1 LGKCLPGGARD
12 RRLINRKYGPEADE
26 EIDHLREQVRALTDA
41 NLALRR
47 EVASVRDRAG
57 TGYSNHTE
65 DHEDMKR
72 SYSKDTHLTA
82 GVLVTRPSHRSSH
95 GSEATDGVDPSQV
108 HIHRLAR
115 RPSTREE
122 DDDENLLGEDGELDP
137 VSPTFSSDIPRT
149 KSSQHLTDNVKK
161 KDIASS
167 GINSSSA
174 KSSALGKSRPVQ
186 FLIFLLA
193 FSFVVFVLIA
203 SSTSLGP
210 ISQFLYGDDLPAMI
224 AAKEHGAHGDD
235 AHHDE
240 GGSHAASEHDSGEHT
255 DGHTDTHAGEDHVA
269 ATTTYNTE
277 WAAVEVD
284 TSDGVSH
291 DSSHD
296 SSQDSSHDSSHDT
309 SHDSGH
315 GHGRRLHR
323 VHGRRLSGEVSELLS
338 NIAFC
343 LTSCG
348 FVAFFVGVLKQPLI
362 LGYLLGGVLVG
373 PNLGLDLVH
382 SHDNVAEIANL
393 GLVFLLFMIGLEL
406 DVKEI
411 LRMGRVVLLT
421 GFFQFPVCFGAQYLI
436 FSGLGLLGLSFGT
449 GEYANMY
456 VALVCAISSTM
467 IVVKLLSE
475 KGETDRPNGR
485 LTVGILIFQDIW
497 AMVFLAI
504 QPNLAKPDL
513 LTLCKQFGMIA
524 ALIVLAL
531 TYAKFVMPAILFFAS
546 RSVELMLVLSLS
558 WCFFMGV
565 TANLPWVGVGME
577 LAALIA
583 GVALATFPY
592 SAEFNGKIKYI
603 RDFFITLFFASLGMQ
618 IPMPSVLPIAT
629 AILIAFLVMVLRWVG
644 IFTLVYM
651 LGGTARLGIL
661 ATLNLSQISEFALV
675 ICSLGINKGHID
687 VSTLEIIIWVFM
699 ILSVLSS
706 NIINYNHE
714 IFRIMAWL
722 SRKVSTK
729 GIDDAN
735 EEQTHEDER
744 DILLLGFHRIASMLV
759 AEFEH
764 HNPQLLKK
772 LQVVEFNQAIKEPL
786 LRRGIK
792 FTYGDFSSADVL
804 EHCFHGEPKIIIST
818 TPDTMLQG
826 TTNMR
831 ILQVVQGVW
840 PKAHVI
846 VTADNP
852 RQAAEL
858 YECGAHYVL
867 RSAKLCAERLF
878 ELLNKY
884 ETDAGMSDLKRRF
897 DRYKRRENDE
907 RRSFVGVGV

>member
-12 RRLINRKYGPEADE
+12 RRPINRRYGAEADE

-47 EVASVRDRAG
+47 EVAAVRDRAG
-57 TGYSNHTE
+57 TGYSHHTE

-72 SYSKDTHLTA
+72 SYSKDTHLTG

-108 HIHRLAR
+108 HLHRLGI

-137 VSPTFSSDIPRT
+137 VSPTFSADVPRT

-174 KSSALGKSRPVQ
+174 KASALGKSRPVQ

-210 ISQFLYGDDLPAMI
+210 ISEFLYGDDLPAMI

-235 AHHDE
+235 THHDE
-240 GGSHAASEHDSGEHT
+240 GGASHAAPEHESGEHT
-255 DGHTDTHAGEDHVA
+255 DGHTDTHAGEDHAA

-291 DSSHD
+291 DSS
-296 SSQDSSHDSSHDT
+296 QDSSHDSSHDT

-315 GHGRRLHR
+315 GRRLHR
-323 VHGRRLSGEVSELLS
+323 VHHGRRLSGEVSELLS

-406 DVKEI
+406 DVHEI

-531 TYAKFVMPAILFFAS
+531 LYAKFVMPAILFFAS

-618 IPMPSVLPIAT
+618 IPMPSVLPIVT
-629 AILIAFLVMVLRWVG
+629 AILIALVVMLLRWVG
-644 IFTLVYM
+644 IFALVYM

-687 VSTLEIIIWVFM
+687 VKTLEIIIWVFM
-699 ILSVLSS
+699 FLSVLSS

-714 IFRIMAWL
+714 IFKIMAWL
-722 SRKVSTK
+722 SRKVSKK
-729 GIDDAN
+729 GIDDST
-735 EEQTHEDER
+735 EEHAHEDER

-764 HNPQLLKK
+764 HHPQLLKK

-792 FTYGDFSSADVL
+792 FTYGDFSSPDVL

-858 YECGAHYVL
+858 YEMGAHYVL